1 MQQGDK
7 FNSIDSACEAIK
19 RYVLDNSEL
28 FKLKKSN
35 KKRYSIV
42 CKETACDFAIRASKS
57 SKEVVSITV
66 FKLHTCSPATYYNN
80 QHAHSVSYL
89 VKHYCALII
98 NNYNISSA

>member
-19 RYVLDNSEL
+19 RYVLDNGES

-42 CKETACDFAIRASKS
+42 CKETACDFAI
-57 SKEVVSITV
+57 
-66 FKLHTCSPATYYNN
+66 
-80 QHAHSVSYL
+80 
-89 VKHYCALII
+89 
-98 NNYNISSA
+98 